1 LGSAAA
7 AGAGGPLAAAA
18 GRRRV
23 KRGREEDCEDGGGCD
38 VVKGEGGVVKG
49 AVVKRKRGNPVVV
62 AEKGGKGK
70 GGEGGRK
77 FACPFCRHDPGRYRN
92 VKTCCGPGWD
102 DVHRVK

>member
-1 LGSAAA
+1 LAAA
-7 AGAGGPLAAAA
+7 AAAAAA

-23 KRGREEDCEDGGGCD
+23 KRGREEEECEDEGCD
-38 VVKGEGGVVKG
+38 VKGEEGGGGGGGRVVKG
-49 AVVKRKRGNPVVV
+49 GVVKRKRGNPIV
-62 AEKGGKGK
+62 ATEKGERKKGR
-70 GGEGGRK
+70 EGGRK